1 MLWFVQCV
9 ITFITKAGKS
19 FEWLRVKGDI
29 EAAL

>member
-9 ITFITKAGKS
+9 ITFITKAGIS